1 MGNYITLYSELEII
15 KDFLNQTLEVV
26 DSETAIICKRE
37 ESGEFHGLDDFSN
50 ALYAPMEREAIAI
63 RAVFYEI
70 NSLIEWELYI
80 LAAEPYRLS
89 SQNTFTSR
97 SIRDASKDKSK
108 SVRFVYDIMP
118 IEKVYGLIEQHY
130 KINFSNLPGFTEVQ
144 HIRHTVNAFKHRK
157 GFKDFRRDKV
167 SKIPEK
173 FKPSRENAYQAIDDA
188 SIFLKALWKE
198 SKIQ

>member
-1 MGNYITLYSELEII
+1 MGNYIALYSELEVI
-15 KDFLNQTLEVV
+15 KDFLNKTLEAV

-70 NSLIEWELYI
+70 NSLIEWELHN
-80 LAAEPYRLS
+80 LAAEPYQLS
-89 SQNTFTSR
+89 TQNTSTPRSATS
-97 SIRDASKDKSK
+97 IK
-108 SVRFVYDIMP
+108 FVYDMQIR
-118 IEKVYGLIEQHY
+118 KVHGLIERYY
-130 KINFSNLPGFTEVQ
+130 KINLSDMPRFTEVD

-157 GFKDFRRDKV
+157 GFKDFRRDKM

-173 FKPSRENAYQAIDDA
+173 FQPSRENAYQAIDDA
-188 SIFLKALWKE
+188 STFLKALWKE

>member
-1 MGNYITLYSELEII
+1 MGNYMTLYSELEVI
-15 KDFLNQTLEVV
+15 KDFLNKTLEAV

-70 NSLIEWELYI
+70 NSLIEWELYN
-80 LAAEPYRLS
+80 LADEPYQLS
-89 SQNTFTSR
+89 AQNNFSTR
-97 SIRDASKDKSK
+97 SIRDAPIDITGIK
-108 SVRFVYDIMP
+108 FVYDMP
-118 IEKVYGLIEQHY
+118 IGKVHGLIERYY
-130 KINFSNLPGFTEVQ
+130 KINFSDMPRFTEVQ

-173 FKPSRENAYQAIDDA
+173 FQPSRENAYQAIDDA

-198 SKIQ
+198 SKLR

>member
-1 MGNYITLYSELEII
+1 MGNYMTPELEII
-15 KDFLNQTLEVV
+15 KDFLTKTLEAV

-70 NSLIEWELYI
+70 YSLIEWELHN
-80 LAAEPYRLS
+80 LAAEPYQLS
-89 SQNTFTSR
+89 TQNTSTPRSATS
-97 SIRDASKDKSK
+97 IK
-108 SVRFVYDIMP
+108 FVYDMP
-118 IEKVYGLIEQHY
+118 IGKVQGLIERYY
-130 KINFSNLPGFTEVQ
+130 KISFSDMPSFAEVD

-173 FKPSRENAYQAIDDA
+173 FQPSRENAYQAIDDA
-188 SIFLKALWKE
+188 STFLKALWNE
-198 SKIQ
+198 SKLR